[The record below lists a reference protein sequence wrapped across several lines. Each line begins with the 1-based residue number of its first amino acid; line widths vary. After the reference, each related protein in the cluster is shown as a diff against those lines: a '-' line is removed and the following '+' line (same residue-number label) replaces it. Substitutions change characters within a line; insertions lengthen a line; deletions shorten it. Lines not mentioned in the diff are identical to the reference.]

1 MFVARTG
8 NVVILSRIHDGG
20 DVGAADDDDTE
31 SCDVDVADTTS
42 LANVMYAAT
51 ITLFVEAFCS

>member
-8 NVVILSRIHDGG
+8 NVVVLSRIRDGG
-20 DVGAADDDDTE
+20 DVGAADDDDAE
-31 SCDVDVADTTS
+31 SCDVDVADATS
-42 LANVMYAAT
+42 LVFAMDAAT

>member
-8 NVVILSRIHDGG
+8 NVVVLSRIRDGG

-31 SCDVDVADTTS
+31 SCAVDIADATS
-42 LANVMYAAT
+42 LANAMDVAT